1 MLLYFTVIFKSKWLF
16 GALWENKYMCACVRT
31 QLWLCASD
39 WEADGLQKDSIS
51 QFWISRATFHSP
63 LHLSLSSFSSSGKKS
78 ITLNESEEKHFMLFF
93 SYKPPPAIICSKAQP
108 QEIDLTVNS
117 LQIRSC
123 FYHPLKLAYITWD
136 CTSGSRN
143 MTSQNKIKSN

>member
-1 MLLYFTVIFKSKWLF
+1 MTKGIFKSKLF
-16 GALWENKYMCACVRT
+16 CWALWENKYICARVWA
-31 QLWLCASD
+31 QLQSCARRLM
-39 WEADGLQKDSIS
+39 G
-51 QFWISRATFHSP
+51 SRKIVFHNSGFSETLFHSP
-63 LHLSLSSFSSSGKKS
+63 LHLRLSSFSGSGKKS
-78 ITLNESEEKHFMLFF
+78 ITLSQSEEKHFMLFF
-93 SYKPPPAIICSKAQP
+93 SYTPPPAVICSKAQP